1 VPSSSERPV
10 LILTGPPGVGKTTTA
25 ALLADRHGPAVHLES
40 DAFFRFIRSGYVEPW
55 RRESHE
61 QNRVVM
67 GIVGEA
73 AASYADAGYFT
84 IVDGIVIPRWFLG
97 PLRDALH
104 AAGHSVAYLVLR
116 APLAVCAARMQA
128 REGTPSVEPE
138 AIEKIWSQFTDLGA
152 HERHA
157 LDVETLEPAG
167 VATAIQRA
175 LAAGSHTI

>member
-1 VPSSSERPV
+1 MPSASAPTV

-40 DAFFRFIRSGYVEPW
+40 DVFFRFIRSGYVEPW
-55 RRESHE
+55 RSESHE

-73 AASYADAGYFT
+73 AAAYADA
-84 IVDGIVIPRWFLG
+84 
-97 PLRDALH
+97 
-104 AAGHSVAYLVLR
+104 
-116 APLAVCAARMQA
+116 
-128 REGTPSVEPE
+128 
-138 AIEKIWSQFTDLGA
+138 WSQFADLGA

-167 VATAIQRA
+167 VATALQRI
-175 LAAGSHTI
+175 LAAGSHTV